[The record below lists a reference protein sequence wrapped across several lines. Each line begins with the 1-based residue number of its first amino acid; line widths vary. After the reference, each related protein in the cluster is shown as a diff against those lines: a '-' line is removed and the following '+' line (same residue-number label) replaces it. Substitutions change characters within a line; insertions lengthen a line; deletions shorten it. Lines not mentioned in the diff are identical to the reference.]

1 MLVKLVLSRD
11 IRAMNEKTSCERGRA
26 LATAARALE
35 GTGDEDAAQE
45 TVQLLR
51 VHIGLLVGQVEEL
64 ALALPVGEQGRCL
77 ALASVGEARRKL
89 RAGGVAGSGPQRRAE
104 QLARVCR
111 ALLHHW
117 EELAAARAALTQD
130 GAHAFDHRDT

>member
-1 MLVKLVLSRD
+1 
-11 IRAMNEKTSCERGRA
+11 MNEKTSCERGRA

-35 GTGDEDAAQE
+35 GAGDEEAQE

-51 VHIGLLVGQVEEL
+51 VHIGLLVDQVEEL
-64 ALALPVGEQGRCL
+64 ALALPAGEQGRCL

-89 RAGGVAGSGPQRRAE
+89 RAGGVPGSGPQRRAE

-117 EELAAARAALTQD
+117 EELAAASAGGAHGPAGAAGAAMTQH
-130 GAHAFDHRDT
+130 GAHASDPRDT